1 MDDNKNQEMS
11 VDELLEK
18 LKASLQDDDKAK
30 EPSET
35 VEDDD
40 IKKAV
45 SEAIGTEEEAEKNA
59 CETVEAA
66 EEPEP
71 TAVEEAEPVEVEAL
85 KAAEEA
91 AAAEEPT
98 ADAFATEE
106 ASDDTEAPLFG
117 DEEESASAN
126 EEGSSIGQISEDDI
140 LAAWGIDRNDIQKK
154 AVDAESV
161 AAAEEAYVAPA
172 VAITKLYR
180 IARVEKK
187 EDFRTR
193 KQSETQKKSVD
204 YDRVDY
210 SLIKQALGMEKPAE
224 GTEEFA
230 MFEVDDCA
238 SSPKT
243 IDAPKAEFTYQRQR
257 EDIVA
262 DYEKSCR
269 SSLVK
274 LILAAVF
281 TAVLFV
287 IECLPAFGVNM
298 PDVLNADMYPVIYS
312 MATLQ
317 LLLLSAAVSY
327 KEIANG
333 FFSLVKFKVTSG
345 SLLCVLTFVS
355 VACGIVNCV
364 FGAVAPNYH
373 FSAAFLS
380 LVIRAFEYLDVRRE
394 NFAFEVASS
403 ASSKKHVAVPVID
416 MDSSAVEGLEDYA
429 GEDGL
434 VLRTE
439 KCAFVENYFSRTGRR
454 GNGDIAANKYL
465 LPAILLVAV
474 ASFVTVF
481 IGNGGAANAFGAF
494 NLSFAVAIPVFVL
507 LSASYPLYK
516 AAKKLY
522 HRDSAIIGESAVDE
536 YSGTTMICFDDA
548 DAFPSYG
555 VALENLRIYGNGDI
569 ETIVEQMG
577 AVFSKLGGPLKNV
590 FALMT
595 TDCPK
600 PYKVKIDGVYDD
612 GIKATVDGKALY
624 VGSAVFM
631 QNCGFKVV
639 DLSNE
644 IGGKYFSTMYL
655 AEDGGLRA
663 KFYIRYTLD
672 GGFESIVKKLAR
684 RGISSVILTGD
695 SNINDELLAQFID
708 ISKLPVKVVRRSAF
722 ESKPVSDRA
731 DSGVVSRGGVGDLV
745 SAVTMCDKL
754 ASVIGTMRAVRI
766 ASAVIC
772 ALLVLGAS
780 LFAMSGIVASAY
792 VFIYHLFWM
801 VPAWLV
807 AKFNL

>member
-1 MDDNKNQEMS
+1 MDDNKNREMS

-18 LKASLQDDDKAK
+18 LKASLQEDDKEK
-30 EPSET
+30 EPSEP
-35 VEDDD
+35 VEDED

-45 SEAIGTEEEAEKNA
+45 SEAIGTEEEAAADETA
-59 CETVEAA
+59 CETVEACKA
-66 EEPEP
+66 EEI
-71 TAVEEAEPVEVEAL
+71 AEAE
-85 KAAEEA
+85 AAEEA
-91 AAAEEPT
+91 IAAEEVS
-98 ADAFATEE
+98 AQDEDLNE
-106 ASDDTEAPLFG
+106 MEAPLFG
-117 DEEESASAN
+117 DEEESASA
-126 EEGSSIGQISEDDI
+126 EEGSSIGQISEEDI

-154 AVDAESV
+154 AVTVETASEP
-161 AAAEEAYVAPA
+161 EEEYVAPTF
-172 VAITKLYR
+172 AITKFYR

-187 EDFRTR
+187 EEFRTR
-193 KQSETQKKSVD
+193 KQSESQKKSVD

-224 GTEEFA
+224 GTEEFT
-230 MFEVDDCA
+230 MFEEDDSA
-238 SSPKT
+238 ASPKT

-262 DYEKSCR
+262 DYEKARR

-274 LILAAVF
+274 LILAAAF
-281 TAVLFV
+281 AAVLFV
-287 IECLPAFGVNM
+287 VECLPALGVSM
-298 PDVLNADMYPVIYS
+298 PDVLSADKYPVIYS

-333 FFSLVKFKVTSG
+333 FFSLIKFKVTAG

-355 VACGIVNCV
+355 AACGIVNCV
-364 FGAVAPNYH
+364 FGTVAQNYH
-373 FSAAFLS
+373 FSAVFLS
-380 LVIRAFEYLDVRRE
+380 LVVRAFEYLDISRE
-394 NFAFEVASS
+394 NFAFEIASS
-403 ASSKKHVAVPVID
+403 ASSKKHVALPVID
-416 MDSSAVEGLEDYA
+416 MDLGAIEGLEDYA
-429 GEDGL
+429 GDDGL

-439 KCAFVENYFSRTGRR
+439 KCTFVENYFSRTGRR
-454 GNGDIAANKYL
+454 SDGDIAANKYL

-474 ASFVTVF
+474 AAFVAVLV
-481 IGNGGAANAFGAF
+481 GDGGAAKAFSAF
-494 NLSFAVAIPVFVL
+494 NLSFAVAVPVFVL

-516 AAKKLY
+516 AAKRLY

-555 VALENLRIYGNGDI
+555 VALENLRIYGSGDI

-612 GIKATVDGKALY
+612 GIKATVDGKTLY
-624 VGSAVFM
+624 VGSAAFM
-631 QNCGFKVV
+631 QNSGFKVV

-708 ISKLPVKVVRRSAF
+708 ISKLPVKVVRRSVFDA
-722 ESKPVSDRA
+722 KPVSDRA

-780 LFAMSGIVASAY
+780 LFAMSSIVASAY